1 MLKTFVLNN
10 EEALLKAL
18 PEDRAQLVLSQ
29 GNTFL
34 TKGACSPLLGVG
46 FWFCRICTHINLKI
60 PNSVLYHG
68 FIFKTRSSRSRI
80 LITSFL
86 LLPLLKVL
94 WVQQTMLLLPQL
106 QKGSQWQWDGYYCKI
121 FMEKKRGNITFIRK
135 ISGNCLDLAC
145 TWESE
150 VTRKILLTWY
160 PPEAFFCSLFLK
172 NTFCSYNH

>member
-46 FWFCRICTHINLKI
+46 FWFCRICTRINLKI

-150 VTRKILLTWY
+150 SNKKNSIDLIPTWGFLLLIVSEKY
-160 PPEAFFCSLFLK
+160 FLFL
-172 NTFCSYNH
+172 

>member
-1 MLKTFVLNN
+1 MNIPGLIVQIRTSWALTHRNIHSMLKTFVLNN

-18 PEDRAQLVLSQ
+18 PEDRARLVLSQ

-68 FIFKTRSSRSRI
+68 FVFKTRSSRSRI

-86 LLPLLKVL
+86 LLPLLKAL
-94 WVQQTMLLLPQL
+94 WVEQTMLLLPQL
-106 QKGSQWQWDGYYCKI
+106 QEGSQWQWDGYCCKYSWRR
-121 FMEKKRGNITFIRK
+121 RGETSLL
-135 ISGNCLDLAC
+135 SGKLVA
-145 TWESE
+145 
-150 VTRKILLTWY
+150 I
-160 PPEAFFCSLFLK
+160 A
-172 NTFCSYNH
+172 